1 MRVYQKFWTDNSMSN
16 IVPKLLIY
24 ADLMGSGDSR
34 CLEAANKL
42 YDDEN
47 SLSKEELKMIYCM
60 IL

>member
-1 MRVYQKFWTDNSMSN
+1 MSN

-42 YDDEN
+42 YDDEK
-47 SLSKEELKMIYCM
+47 LSI
-60 IL
+60 